1 MNDIGNGSGLTT
13 ARFSEMAVDLPK
25 AMEPVA
31 RGRVALWLATAALA
45 GGVMMG
51 LELAAFR
58 LYAPYFGYS
67 VYVWGSMISVVMAAL
82 SAGYALGGRLAD
94 GAQPESALYRA
105 VLTCAVYQLAVLY
118 FSPALLKTLE
128 EQGEFLGAGA
138 ATLLIFAPTMMSL
151 AATGPLIVRLCA
163 KAAQIG
169 SAAGSVYAFST
180 AGGMAGIVVTTFGL
194 LPRVGTHATLQ
205 VLCAVSFVVAG
216 AGLATRI
223 RYPVLVLA
231 IAVAILCAPGPGWSQ
246 NTIWTGESAY
256 NLIRVVRQGT
266 RTVLLLNHKSSVH
279 TIREEGDLW
288 TGSYYDL
295 FALGPL
301 LVRTDRALVL
311 GMGAGQSIASMRAT
325 APQAAIDA
333 VEIDPAVVRAA
344 IQWFGIDP
352 SRPGLRIHVADARPW
367 LLKNRDSYDLVQID
381 LYQGGPYIPFY
392 LVTKEFF
399 LLVREHMTGGGMV
412 MMNVFDA
419 GPKHELLTATAATLS
434 SVLPS
439 VMVLPGA
446 GHNYML
452 MGFAARQTIDEVRAR
467 IAKAP
472 PEVSAQSGSL
482 WASLGARNA
491 PIFTDDRAPVEE
503 MTRRMFADSRRMGSA
518 R

>member
-1 MNDIGNGSGLTT
+1 MNNIGNGSGVAT
-13 ARFSEMAVDLPK
+13 ARFSEAAMDLPM
-25 AMEPVA
+25 AMERVA
-31 RGRVALWLATAALA
+31 RGRVALWLATATVA

-94 GAQPESALYRA
+94 GAWPESALYRA

-128 EQGEFLGAGA
+128 EQGEFFGAGA
-138 ATLLIFAPTMMSL
+138 ATLLIFAPTMMAL
-151 AATGPLIVRLCA
+151 AATGPLIVRLCS

-169 SAAGSVYAFST
+169 SAAGSVYALST
-180 AGGMAGIVVTTFGL
+180 AGGMAGIVVTSFGL
-194 LPRVGTHATLQ
+194 LPRAGTHATLQ
-205 VLCAVSFVVAG
+205 VLCAVSFVVASV
-216 AGLATRI
+216 GLAARI
-223 RYPVLVLA
+223 RYPALLA
-231 IAVAILCAPGPGWSQ
+231 IAGAILCAPGFGWSE
-246 NTIWTGESAY
+246 NTVWTGESAY
-256 NLIRVVRQGT
+256 NLIRVVRRGT
-266 RTVLLLNHKSSVH
+266 RTMLLLNHKSSVH
-279 TIREEGDLW
+279 TIREEANPW

-311 GMGAGQSIASMRAT
+311 GMGAGQSIASMRVT
-325 APQAAIDA
+325 APQVAIDA

-344 IQWFGIDP
+344 IQWFGLDP
-352 SRPGLRIHVADARPW
+352 SSPGLRIHVADARPW
-367 LLKNRDSYDLVQID
+367 LRKNRDSYDLVQID
-381 LYQGGPYIPFY
+381 LYQGGPYVPFY

-399 LLVREHMTGGGMV
+399 LLVREHMTGGGVV

-419 GPKHELLTATAATLS
+419 GPKHELLAATAATLA

-452 MGFAARQTIDEVRAR
+452 MGFVARRTIDEVRAR
-467 IAKAP
+467 MAKAP
-472 PEVSAQSGSL
+472 PAASAQAGSL
-482 WASLGARNA
+482 SAFSGARDA
-491 PIFTDDRAPVEE
+491 PIFTNDRAPVEE
-503 MTRRMFADSRRMGSA
+503 MTRRMFGDGQRLGSA